1 MKRVVVTGIGLVTP
15 LGTGIDINW
24 KNLISGVSGAKK
36 ISKFDVTNYKCQV
49 ACEVPIDSKIEGS
62 FVPEEWIDKKELKK
76 LDEFIKY
83 SLAAGEEAFRQSKLM
98 NIEDPNS
105 FRSGCIIGSGMGGL
119 PGIEETSLSFNNGKK
134 ISPFFIT
141 GRIINMSA
149 GYLSIKYNLKGP
161 NYSTVS
167 ACASSAHAIG
177 ESYRLIQHGQADIMM
192 TGGTEA
198 TISPIGIEGFT
209 ACKALSTKY
218 NENPQKASRPFD
230 DERDGFVMGEG
241 SAILILEEMEHALRR
256 NANILAEMVGYG
268 MSSDAYHYTL
278 PEPSGDGAY
287 RAMQNALNDA
297 KINSEKVDYINAHGT
312 STPSGDKVEAL
323 AIDRIFDGCKRKINV
338 SSTKSQIG
346 HLLGAAGGVEA
357 AYSILCLNNKKLP
370 YTLNLE
376 NATDAKNINF
386 IRDKA
391 MDSDINYVLSN
402 SFGFGGTNVSL
413 ILKKFNESKLQ

>member
-1 MKRVVVTGIGLVTP
+1 MKRVVVTGMGLVTP
-15 LGTGIDINW
+15 LGCGIDINW
-24 KNLISGVSGAKK
+24 KNLISGVSGARK
-36 ISKFDVTNYKCQV
+36 ISKFDVSNYKCQV
-49 ACEVPIDSKIEGS
+49 ACEVPIDSETPGS
-62 FVPEEWIDKKELKK
+62 FLAEEWIEKKELKK

-83 SLAAGEEAFRQSKLM
+83 SLAAGEEAFQQSKLSS
-98 NIEDPNS
+98 IEDPES
-105 FRSGCIIGSGMGGL
+105 FRSGCVIGSGMGGL
-119 PGIEETSLSFNNGKK
+119 PGIEETSLSFNSGKK

-177 ESYRLIQHGQADIMM
+177 ESFRLIQHGLADIMM

-230 DERDGFVMGEG
+230 DDRDGFVMGEG

-256 NANILAEMVGYG
+256 NANILAEMIGYG

-287 RAMQNALNDA
+287 RAMLNALNDA
-297 KINSEKVDYINAHGT
+297 KINPEQVDYINAHGT
-312 STPSGDKVEAL
+312 STPSGDKVEVL
-323 AIDRIFDGCKRKINV
+323 AIERMFEECKRAINV

-376 NATDAKNINF
+376 NAIDSKNINF
-386 IRDKA
+386 IREKA
-391 MDSDINYVLSN
+391 LDFDINYILSN

-413 ILKKFNESKLQ
+413 MLKKFNERKL